1 MKDTTHTLQ
10 KLERKFWQSL
20 VDKDFATAEDLLASP
35 ALMVS
40 THGSRKFDH
49 AGYRQMAADGS
60 MTLQSFVL
68 GDMDVLMP
76 TDSTAILTY
85 DVKQVIARKGEQ
97 AGKEQQMHDTSTWIR
112 RGDSWRCVAH
122 TETPAERPH

>member
-20 VDKDFATAEDLLASP
+20 VDKDFATAEDLLANP

-49 AGYRQMAADGS
+49 AGYRQMAAEGS

-76 TDSTAILTY
+76 TDTTAILTY
-85 DVKQVIARKGEQ
+85 DVKQVIARNGEEV
-97 AGKEQQMHDTSTWIR
+97 GEEQQMHDTSTWIR